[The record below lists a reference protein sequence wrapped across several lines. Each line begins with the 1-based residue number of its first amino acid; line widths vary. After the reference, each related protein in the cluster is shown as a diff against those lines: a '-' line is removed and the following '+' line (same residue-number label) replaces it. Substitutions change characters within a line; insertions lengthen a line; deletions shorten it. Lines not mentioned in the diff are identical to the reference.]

1 MYPIE
6 LRNVT
11 KSFKN
16 ASGNGEL
23 LILDS
28 IDLCPQVGKSTAII
42 GKSGTGKSTLLQIAG
57 GLDAPTS
64 GSVFCNGTDLGT
76 LSDSKKS
83 LIRNRN
89 MGFVFQNN
97 MLLEDFTA
105 LENVMIPAMIAGK
118 GKKECIDRALELLE
132 KLGLTDRLNHLP
144 GQLSGG
150 ERQRVAICRALMNN
164 PEIVFA
170 DEPTGSLD
178 EENAREVENMLFDIV
193 SSEKKTL
200 LLVTHN
206 IDFANRCDMVYRLRN
221 RKLTLEK
228 S

>member
-6 LRNVT
+6 LKEVT
-11 KSFKN
+11 KSFRN
-16 ASGNGEL
+16 ASGEGEL
-23 LILDS
+23 LILDK
-28 IDLCPQVGKSTAII
+28 INLCLANGKSTAII

-57 GLDAPTS
+57 GLDSPTS
-64 GSVFCNGTDLGT
+64 GTVLCNGTDLGS
-76 LSDSKKS
+76 LSDSRKS
-83 LIRNRN
+83 LMRNRN

-105 LENVMIPAMIAGK
+105 LENVMIPAMIAGAS
-118 GKKECIDRALELLE
+118 KKECSARANELLE
-132 KLGLTDRLNHLP
+132 KLGLSDRLDHLP

-150 ERQRVAICRALMNN
+150 EKQRVAICRALMNN
-164 PEIVFA
+164 PDVLFA

-193 SSEKKTL
+193 SSEKRTL

-206 IDFANRCDMVYRLRN
+206 MDFANRCDTVYRLRN
-221 RKLTLEK
+221 RTLTLEK
-228 S
+228 D

>member
-6 LRNVT
+6 LKKVT

-28 IDLCPQVGKSTAII
+28 IDLCPQVGKATAII

-57 GLDAPTS
+57 GLETPTS
-64 GSVFCNGTDLGT
+64 GSVYCNGTDLGT
-76 LSDSKKS
+76 LNDSRKS

-105 LENVMIPAMIAGK
+105 LENVMIPAMISGK
-118 GKKECIDRALELLE
+118 RKKECMDRALELLA
-132 KLGLTDRLNHLP
+132 KLGLSDRLDHLP

-150 ERQRVAICRALMNN
+150 ERQRVAICRALMNS
-164 PEIVFA
+164 PDIVLA

-193 SSEKKTL
+193 RSENKTL

-206 IDFANRCDMVYRLRN
+206 IDFANRCDVVYRLKN
-221 RKLTLEK
+221 RVLTLEK
-228 S
+228 N

>member
-6 LRNVT
+6 LKQVT

-16 ASGNGEL
+16 ASGEGDL
-23 LILDS
+23 LILNS
-28 IDLCPQVGKSTAII
+28 IDLCLLPGKSTAII

-64 GSVFCNGTDLGT
+64 GTVLCNETDLGS

-105 LENVMIPAMIAGK
+105 LENVMIPALIG
-118 GKKECIDRALELLE
+118 GSSKKQCADRALQLLD
-132 KLGLTDRLNHLP
+132 KLGLSDRLDHLP

-150 ERQRVAICRALMNN
+150 EKQRVAICRALMNN
-164 PEIVFA
+164 PDVVFA

-193 SSEKKTL
+193 SSEKRTL

-221 RKLTLEK
+221 RTLTLEK